1 MPFTAKVLM
10 TTTSSVLGLAE
21 LLGQVKLADK
31 LSDADRW
38 CQELGANEIADLA
51 GYEMAF
57 VEHLQL
63 KPIPKSKLLNA
74 LASLGSQS
82 LPPTASTPKT
92 IAAERQGGG
101 EGSAVVKPNDD
112 LIDAFF
118 KKVGSSLEKVKGAT
132 TLDWGSKGLND
143 DDCKVIAWL
152 VCSGALGGLTKLS
165 LSYNQIGDAGMI
177 AFSEALKPNSNFPM
191 GALGCPAT
199 HTFYSKPWFGSLCK
213 HCGHKKEEH
222 QPRSGSGSMGGL
234 TV

>member
-1 MPFTAKVLM
+1 METIVHQSTMPFTAKVLM

-51 GYEMAF
+51 GYETAF

-118 KKVGSSLEKVKGAT
+118 KKLQERYSSLEKVKGAT
-132 TLDWGSKGLND
+132 ELNWSGKRLND

-152 VCSGALGGLTKLS
+152 VSSGALAS
-165 LSYNQIGDAGMI
+165 LKELELQRNQIGDEGMK
-177 AFSEALKPNSNFPM
+177 AFSSALS
-191 GALGCPAT
+191 
-199 HTFYSKPWFGSLCK
+199 SGSLA
-213 HCGHKKEEH
+213 
-222 QPRSGSGSMGGL
+222 SL
-234 TV
+234 TTLRILGNRASDSAKTTLKAVASSRGISLLI